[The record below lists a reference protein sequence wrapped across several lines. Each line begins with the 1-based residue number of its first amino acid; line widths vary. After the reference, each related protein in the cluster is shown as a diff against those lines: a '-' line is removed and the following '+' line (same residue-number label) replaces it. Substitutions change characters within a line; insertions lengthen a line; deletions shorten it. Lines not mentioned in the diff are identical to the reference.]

1 MATVYAV
8 AFRGDRFLMVFNGKR
23 AGWEMP
29 GGSIGEGE
37 TAEAAA
43 RREFVEEA
51 GYGIDIL
58 EMRDLGHCL
67 VCACLLLGKVNDNP
81 EFISELFAEIPE
93 RIAFERSEY
102 DLVVP
107 WARSVVRSFEG
118 RG

>member
-1 MATVYAV
+1 
-8 AFRGDRFLMVFNGKR
+8 MVFNGKR
-23 AGWEMP
+23 NGWEMP
-29 GGSIGEGE
+29 GGSIIEGE
-37 TAEAAA
+37 SAEDAA

-51 GYGIDIL
+51 GYDIDVL

-67 VCACLLLGKVNDNP
+67 VCACLLLDRVNDTP
-81 EFISELFAEIPE
+81 EFRSELFSEIPE
-93 RIAFERSEY
+93 ELAFERSEY